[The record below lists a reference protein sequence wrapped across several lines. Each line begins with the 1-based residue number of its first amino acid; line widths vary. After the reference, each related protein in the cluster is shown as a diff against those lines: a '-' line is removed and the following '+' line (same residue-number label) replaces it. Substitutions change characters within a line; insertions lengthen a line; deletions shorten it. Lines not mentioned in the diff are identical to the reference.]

1 MDAGAAGS
9 SGRPLLLLRMTI
21 AEGSDRGLIPQTRLT
36 QYERGMN
43 CVVILSTPVR
53 AGANMP

>member
-1 MDAGAAGS
+1 
-9 SGRPLLLLRMTI
+9 MTI